1 MFYYNVFTNTIIK
14 IFRSMIKIT
23 HRGRE
28 VKVGD
33 KIPIDG
39 IRINGVPLITPIKL
53 DNSVI
58 LTQRLAELNPN
69 IFTVEEIPDY
79 FECINARFNSSFTL
93 GKIYKLENTYNYPE
107 KLAVK
112 CDYGDVIEVFY
123 WDKSYIKKGHN
134 CFKPTT
140 KQAFEKQEMLAKAKK
155 DYPVGTVFRSLI
167 TPDQIQE
174 VTEATHSVE
183 IAHNGDL
190 YAIVRTDKHLGGG
203 CLFNDGKWAEIL
215 KLKYISE
222 DGVKIYDRMKT
233 YRIEECYMQVNSFF
247 HDTWAG
253 DSKDV
258 KYFYHK
264 ENAEQYLKDVK
275 FKKELL
281 IEARKRYPIGTKF
294 ISATNPYVKSS
305 YTVQH
310 EVIWKNDRIVTEE
323 FGAAVYDHST
333 GIWAEILE
341 ITLIEKLSRLILST
355 PSGKIR
361 NTLSEAFIQVQM
373 NEKCIILTK
382 NDLRIIPPFNLH
394 DVQWQDFKES
404 SMTKQEYLEAEVVIF
419 ICESLSKVL
428 KNKY

>member
-1 MFYYNVFTNTIIK
+1 M
-14 IFRSMIKIT
+14 RRIT
-23 HRGRE
+23 HKRIE
-28 VKVGD
+28 VEIGD
-33 KIPIDG
+33 IISVD
-39 IRINGVPLITPIKL
+39 RVSINGVTVEGIFSVVNTIT
-53 DNSVI
+53 
-58 LTQRLAELNPN
+58 LTEKIVELNPN
-69 IFTVEEIPDY
+69 LFEVEEIPDY
-79 FECINARFNSSFTL
+79 FECINVKFNSGFTL
-93 GKIYKLENTYNYPE
+93 GKIYKLKSSKGFPKRLSITT
-107 KLAVK
+107 
-112 CDYGDVIEVFY
+112 DYGDVIGVFY
-123 WDKSYIKKGHN
+123 WDESYIKKGHN

-190 YAIVRTDKHLGGG
+190 YVVVRTDKHFGGS

-341 ITLIEKLSRLILST
+341 ITLIEKLSRLILNTS
-355 PSGKIR
+355 SGEIR
-361 NTLSEAFIQVQM
+361 NTLSEALIQVQM

-394 DVQWQDFKES
+394 DVQWQDFEES
-404 SMTKQEYLEAEVVIF
+404 SMTKQEYFEADLVIF
-419 ICESLSKVL
+419 IHKSMSKVL

>member
-1 MFYYNVFTNTIIK
+1 M
-14 IFRSMIKIT
+14 RRIT
-23 HRGRE
+23 HKRIE
-28 VKVGD
+28 VEIGD
-33 KIPIDG
+33 IISVD
-39 IRINGVPLITPIKL
+39 RVSINGVTVEGIFSVVNTIT
-53 DNSVI
+53 
-58 LTQRLAELNPN
+58 LTEKIVELNPN
-69 IFTVEEIPDY
+69 LFEVEEIPDY

-112 CDYGDVIEVFY
+112 CDYGDVIGVFY
-123 WDKSYIKKGHN
+123 WDKSYIEEGHN

-215 KLKYISE
+215 KLKYVSE
-222 DGVKIYDRMKT
+222 DGVKIYDDMMT
-233 YRIEECYMQVNSFF
+233 YMVQEHDEKISSF
-247 HDTWAG
+247 TRNVWG
-253 DSKDV
+253 GSSKDH

-264 ENAEQYLKDVK
+264 ENAERYIKEIKL
-275 FKKELL
+275 KKELL

-294 ISATNPYVKSS
+294 RSATNPHLMP

-310 EVIWKNDRIVTEE
+310 EVIWENHRIVTEE
-323 FGAAVYDHST
+323 FGAAVYDYSK
-333 GIWAEILE
+333 GIWAEIPE
-341 ITLIEKLSRLILST
+341 ISLIEKLSRLILNT

-361 NTLSEAFIQVQM
+361 NTLFEAFIQVQM

-382 NDLRIIPPFNLH
+382 NDLRNLAPFNIH
-394 DVQWQDFKES
+394 DVKWQDFKES

-419 ICESLSKVL
+419 IYESLSKVL